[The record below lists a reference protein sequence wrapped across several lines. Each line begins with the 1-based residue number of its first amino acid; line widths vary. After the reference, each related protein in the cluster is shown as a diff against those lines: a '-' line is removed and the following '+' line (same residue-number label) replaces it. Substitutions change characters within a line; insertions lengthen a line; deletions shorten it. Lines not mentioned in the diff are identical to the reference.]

1 MRRAFRSAVRRSSF
15 MARSGHFRFQ
25 LEGNKGFS
33 FDKAS
38 GAVTICGILKAFF
51 QEVLRKTAT
60 NLVSFLILF
69 LLGLVITT
77 WVLSSFK
84 GEQEIEEKDAILVI
98 DLSMNLTDRPEE
110 LDPTELIPQLAR
122 GGPRHHLFDVLK
134 GLRKAAKDKRIQGIF
149 LHGSLEP
156 SGYGSGYPALA
167 ELNEELLRFRKSG
180 KPILAF
186 ANNLTMR
193 DYYLMS
199 VADELLLNPY
209 GDVMLQGFASQATF
223 FGNAFEKYGV
233 NVQLVRTGKFKGAAE
248 PLISDRFS
256 EENRAQIQA
265 ILDQRWLDVTD
276 SMATH
281 RKIQSDKLR
290 ATLEKRF
297 RFSPEEADV
306 MGLIDRV
313 AYADEAID
321 RLAEIGSR
329 DKESGDFVK
338 IKLEKYLEEMQSQE
352 KEEEQ
357 GEVAIV
363 YVEGTISDRQVS
375 PDDAGAAEIVA
386 ELRDIR
392 WKGKTKAVVLRVNS
406 PGGGVTAS
414 ENIRREIGR
423 VREAG
428 IPVVVS
434 MGTVAT
440 SGGYWIS
447 AQCDRIFAKPETL
460 TGSIGVFGLFMDI
473 EEMAKEF
480 GVTWDTVKTA
490 PHSDIMSFA
499 RPKNEEEIAMAQEIV
514 DDYYDRFLT
523 KVATGRGLPREKV
536 EEIAQGHVWSGR
548 DARANGLVDEFGGLL
563 DAIGHAAK
571 LAKLS
576 TGYTVTEHPR
586 KRDHIQLISELLDLS
601 LIQGK
606 KDQSPTKKV
615 LRKLEKDFGSW
626 VRLNDQRGI
635 YALLPW
641 RIGVP

>member
-1 MRRAFRSAVRRSSF
+1 M
-15 MARSGHFRFQ
+15 
-25 LEGNKGFS
+25 
-33 FDKAS
+33 
-38 GAVTICGILKAFF
+38 
-51 QEVLRKTAT
+51 
-60 NLVSFLILF
+60 VSFLILF

-84 GEQEIEEKDAILVI
+84 GTQEIEEEDAILVI

-110 LDPTELIPQLAR
+110 LDPAELIPQLAR
-122 GGPRHHLFDVLK
+122 GGPRHHLFEVLK
-134 GLRKAAKDKRIQGIF
+134 ALRKAAKDKRIQGIF

-156 SGYGSGYPALA
+156 TGYGSGYPALA

-186 ANNLTMR
+186 ANSLTMR

-281 RKIQSDKLR
+281 RKIQPDKLR
-290 ATLEKRF
+290 TTLEKRF

-313 AYADEAID
+313 AYADEAIE
-321 RLAEIGSR
+321 RLGEIGSR

-338 IKLEKYLEEMQSQE
+338 ITLKKYLEEMQGQE
-352 KEEEQ
+352 NKEAEQ

-363 YVEGTISDRQVS
+363 YVEGAITDSQVS
-375 PDDAGAAEIVA
+375 PDDAGAEEIVA

-414 ENIRREIGR
+414 ENIRREIGL

-434 MGTVAT
+434 MGTVAA

-447 AQCDRIFAKPETL
+447 AQCDRIFARPETL
-460 TGSIGVFGLFMDI
+460 TGSIGVFGLFMDV

-499 RPKNEEEIAMAQEIV
+499 RPKNEEEIAMAQEVV
-514 DDYYDRFLT
+514 DDYYDRFLD

-563 DAIGHAAK
+563 DAIEHAAK
-571 LAKLS
+571 LAKLP
-576 TGYTVTEHPR
+576 TGHTVTEHPR
-586 KRDHIQLISELLDLS
+586 KRGHMQLISELLDLS
-601 LIQGK
+601 AMQEKQGR
-606 KDQSPTKKV
+606 SPTKTV
-615 LRKLEKDFGSW
+615 LRKLEKDFGTW
-626 VRLNDQRGI
+626 ARLNDRRGI

-641 RIGVP
+641 RIGMP